1 MKQDN
6 QNYNKDIIE
15 FVTVAVQF
23 CLLAENANQTDRRDF
38 IDKMLKILPL
48 LYLKASL
55 LPEYDNNDD
64 LFVEQF
70 VTEDNYNIIRN
81 NISALLGQYDDFL
94 DVFVEDMKYS
104 DSPILS
110 TISENIADIYQE
122 VKDFVMNYKISAQD
136 DVLLEAVAKCS
147 IEFKFSW
154 GQKLVNVLRP
164 LHEIRFGMNNV
175 EEEDV

>member
-1 MKQDN
+1 M
-6 QNYNKDIIE
+6 
-15 FVTVAVQF
+15 
-23 CLLAENANQTDRRDF
+23 
-38 IDKMLKILPL
+38 
-48 LYLKASL
+48 
-55 LPEYDNNDD
+55 
-64 LFVEQF
+64 EQF